1 MRFFKRGAR
10 QTTPV
15 AKNVSVTELL
25 MRGDTVRP
33 AADTVA
39 PKASPG
45 QRTQVP
51 ELNAGSKEAVEGLR
65 GPTF

>member
-15 AKNVSVTELL
+15 AKNVSLTELL

-33 AADTVA
+33 AAESGA
-39 PKASPG
+39 SKASQG
-45 QRTQVP
+45 QRDQVA
-51 ELNAGSKEAVEGLR
+51 ELNAAAKEACEGLR
-65 GPTF
+65 GPSF